1 MRNLSTY
8 EEFIFE
14 EFILEDL
21 NEAVYVSP
29 QEKER
34 KAREA
39 EDKLKISIK
48 DIREK
53 IKNDPANME
62 VHKAALDIA
71 LAKQTVFDL
80 IKKWKSV
87 KDRHDKMKK
96 SSTKK

>member
-1 MRNLSTY
+1 MKNLPTY
-8 EEFIFE
+8 EDFIFE
-14 EFILEDL
+14 DSIFGDL
-21 NEAVYVSP
+21 NESVYVSP

-34 KAREA
+34 KLREA

-53 IKNDPANME
+53 IKKDPANME

-80 IKKWKSV
+80 IKKWKEV
-87 KDRHDKMKK
+87 KERHAKMKK
-96 SSTKK
+96 PPTKK